1 MYHVCVCVCQCGCV
15 CVSLSA
21 CMCVCVCVSVCVEE
35 LVWDDILGEMTF
47 LVTLRCTVCLHKIL
61 SSIVFLILMTVPRSK
76 IGNEKRES

>member
-1 MYHVCVCVCQCGCV
+1 MCVCVCVYVGVGV
-15 CVSLSA
+15 CVA
-21 CMCVCVCVSVCVEE
+21 VYVCVCVCVSVCVEE